1 MSKRTRL
8 WTPADLPTAPSA
20 WIYASCGAAHNAV
33 GEVYAGAQPASEYL
47 PAVTDEAGR
56 TYLEGA
62 SGHAGYIVAPGTE
75 SAFSGASGAAILA
88 VHRLPSGLPSD
99 KAAIV
104 GAVTDASG
112 GDAFALRYGSETPG
126 GGGGGII
133 FPDVAIAVQQARQY
147 TLVVDS

>member
-1 MSKRTRL
+1 MATRP
-8 WTPADLPTAPSA
+8 WTPADLPTPPAA
-20 WIYASCGAAHNAV
+20 WIYASGGAAHNAE
-33 GEVYAGAQPASEYL
+33 GEVYAGTQPASEYL
-47 PAVTDEAGR
+47 PAVVTDAAGR

-75 SAFSGASGAAILA
+75 SAFSGASGASIFA
-88 VHRLPSGLPSD
+88 VHRLPSGLPAD
-99 KAAIV
+99 KAVII
-104 GAVTDASG
+104 GAVTDAEGS
-112 GDAFALRYGSETPG
+112 DAFALRYGSETPGG